1 MKIFI
6 VATHGK
12 FAQGICNSME
22 IIMGKQENVVS
33 LCAYTNGESD
43 IKNNIKNLLDSFSK
57 DDEIIVMTDIFGGS
71 VNNEFMNYKNRK
83 NFYLV
88 SGLNLS
94 LLLGMLSSQDK
105 SVENMINS
113 ALADA
118 KDGLK
123 FCNKLLSDTIV
134 EEEF

>member
-1 MKIFI
+1 MKKFI

-12 FAQGICNSME
+12 FAEGICNSME
-22 IIMGKQENVVS
+22 IIMGKQNNVVS
-33 LCAYTNGESD
+33 LCAYTDGESD
-43 IKNNIKNLLDSFSK
+43 IKDRVKNLLNSYSA

-71 VNNEFMNYKNRK
+71 VNNEFMNYKERK

-88 SGLNLS
+88 SGVNLT
-94 LLLGMLSSQDK
+94 LLLGMLALQDE

-118 KDGLK
+118 TDGMK
-123 FCNKLLSDTIV
+123 FCNKLWQEAV
-134 EEEF
+134 AEEEF

>member
-1 MKIFI
+1 MKKFI

-12 FAQGICNSME
+12 FAEGICNSME
-22 IIMGKQENVVS
+22 IIMGKQNNVVS
-33 LCAYTNGESD
+33 LCAYVDGESD
-43 IKNNIKNLLDSFSK
+43 IKDRVKNLLNSYST

-71 VNNEFMNYKNRK
+71 VNNEFMNYKERK

-88 SGLNLS
+88 SGVNLT
-94 LLLGMLSSQDK
+94 LLLGMLALQDE

-118 KDGLK
+118 TDGMK
-123 FCNKLLSDTIV
+123 FCNKLWQEAV
-134 EEEF
+134 AEEEF